1 MGRERCMGMNVVGAT
16 IIVVPL
22 MACSPNTGGRN
33 IAFGETI
40 GLSTTGNLRI
50 ITERQRYGMP
60 PVVCTEPS
68 PDYAIAFNF
77 TRKAKLDL
85 PSPTGTKSLDGELS
99 STETIDEGEGR
110 AAAVLALRDGLYNAC
125 QSYANGVIGH
135 DAYAMI
141 LSQYGALLVALVGS
155 DTVKGAPVASSI
167 GTQNATLSALTVACV
182 SSYDRSRG
190 EQTNVLLTPAF
201 CHSVFQ
207 RAMAPRR

>member
-1 MGRERCMGMNVVGAT
+1 MGMNVVGAT

-22 MACSPNTGGRN
+22 MACSPNTGARN

-85 PSPTGTKSLDGELS
+85 PSPTGTQSLDGELS